1 MSIRENINQEIKEA
15 MKSGNEMIKTTLRGA
30 LAAIRQVEIDQKI
43 EVKEPEIIAILQKEV
58 KSRKELIVDAEKAER
73 PDLIKIAEAE
83 MDILSVYLPK
93 AMSEDDLTNIIKEV
107 IAEVGA
113 GSMAEMGKV
122 MGAVIPK
129 VKGRADGGQINQIVK
144 KLLS

>member
-1 MSIRENINQEIKEA
+1 MSIREKINQEIKEA
-15 MKSGNEMIKTTLRGA
+15 MKSGNDMIKTTLRGA

-93 AMSEDDLTNIIKEV
+93 AMSEDDLTKIIKEV